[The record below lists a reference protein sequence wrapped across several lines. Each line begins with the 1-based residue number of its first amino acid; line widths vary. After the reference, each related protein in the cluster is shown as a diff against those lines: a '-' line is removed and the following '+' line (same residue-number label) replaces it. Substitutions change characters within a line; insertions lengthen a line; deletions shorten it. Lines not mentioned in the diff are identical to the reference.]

1 LNDVILTTEDE
12 ENLETGEEKERK
24 QRLFWLG
31 VLAARRA
38 SLNKERTKE
47 KESA

>member
-1 LNDVILTTEDE
+1 LKTDEE
-12 ENLETGEEKERK
+12 ENLENEEEKARK
-24 QRLFWLG
+24 QKLFWLG

-47 KESA
+47 KKSE

>member
-1 LNDVILTTEDE
+1 VTEE
-12 ENLETGEEKERK
+12 EEEEKERK
-24 QRLFWLG
+24 RRLFWLG

-47 KESA
+47 NKSA